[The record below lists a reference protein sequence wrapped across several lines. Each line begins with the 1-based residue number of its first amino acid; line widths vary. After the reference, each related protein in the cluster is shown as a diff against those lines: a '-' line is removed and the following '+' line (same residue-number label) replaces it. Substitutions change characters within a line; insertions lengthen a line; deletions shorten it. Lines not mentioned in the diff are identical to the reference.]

1 MSRSTT
7 DKIYEPARS
16 SAGLATVP
24 QQSNMMEWVSFRKY
38 LDVQEDKVGG
48 WEDVFQTVLASA
60 TICASG
66 NKADSLEFAS
76 GLMQCFSVQSMSTDA
91 LIGVPWK
98 TAFEAFKI
106 GTGINMGS
114 SASK

>member
-24 QQSNMMEWVSFRKY
+24 QQSNMTEWVSFRKY

-98 TAFEAFKI
+98 TAFEAFNI